1 MLNVI
6 MLNDDVMSGILM
18 NVIMPNDVMLSG
30 IMLNVIMPNDVMLS
44 GVAPSRQGVDVGLKN
59 CFQENLD
66 KNSRKL
72 LQNSYDRGCFSCKK
86 VA

>member
-1 MLNVI
+1 
-6 MLNDDVMSGILM
+6 MLNDDMM
-18 NVIMPNDVMLSG
+18 SG

-44 GVAPSRQGVDVGLKN
+44 GVASSRQGVDVGLKN

-86 VA
+86 VP